1 MTFIRIYIQ
10 TLHALATE
18 MVDIYHL
25 HGMLGAIDSEINR
38 LDIQMQRIINKLSR
52 AEECS
57 AVLAKA
63 EQFAGI
69 LANTSVIIDPTAS
82 LYQANNV
89 IQPWR
94 HTMPQKYFVNLHRVW
109 PEGLPSNWTPENAA
123 DFFALLYSALERDV
137 AAIEGITALALG
149 VSNLNI
155 SL

>member
-1 MTFIRIYIQ
+1 MANIHR
-10 TLHALATE
+10 LLA
-18 MVDIYHL
+18 
-25 HGMLGAIDSEINR
+25 MLGAIDAEINQ
-38 LDIQMQRIINKLSR
+38 LNIQRQRIINKLSR

-69 LANTSVIIDPTAS
+69 LANTSAIIDPIAS

-89 IQPWR
+89 LQPWR
-94 HTMPQKYFVNLHRVW
+94 HSMPQKYFVNLHRVW

-149 VSNLNI
+149 VSNLSI
-155 SL
+155 S